1 MGKAKAPPAESPLAS
16 LDNFEAR
23 LAKALDRAEKDPE
36 SFEGAHE
43 REGNPRPLAPRVPE
57 VEDIVAKHST
67 RTAAAGQAWKDGVL
81 RPKKD
86 PIQAAIAAKGKWA
99 TKLQAAIQDD
109 SFAKGLA
116 AVDEE
121 EMVRIIE
128 ATDPSVFT
136 GGVARREGKYRA
148 KMEKTRPMVLA
159 LAEEIDKMPQ
169 DTEAQREA
177 RMLAATRGMREIGKR
192 LKA

>member
-1 MGKAKAPPAESPLAS
+1 MGKRKAPPAESPLPS

-23 LAKALDRAEKDPE
+23 LAKALDRAESDPD
-36 SFEGAHE
+36 SFESAHA
-43 REGNPRPLAPRVPE
+43 REGNPRTLAPRVPE
-57 VEDIVAKHST
+57 VADIVAKHAE
-67 RTAAAGQAWKDGVL
+67 RTAAAGPAWKAGVM

-86 PIQAAIAAKGKWA
+86 PIKAAIAAAGKWG
-99 TKLQAAIQDD
+99 TKMTEAVRDG

-121 EMVRIIE
+121 EMIRIIE
-128 ATDPSVFT
+128 GTDESVFT
-136 GGVARREGKYRA
+136 GGVARRAGKYRA

-177 RMLAATRGMREIGKR
+177 RMLAATRGMRAIGKR

>member
-1 MGKAKAPPAESPLAS
+1 MGKRKAPPAASPLPS
-16 LDNFEAR
+16 LDDFEAR
-23 LAKALDRAEKDPE
+23 LAKALDRAESDPD

-57 VEDIVAKHST
+57 VADIVAKHAE
-67 RTAAAGQAWKDGVL
+67 RTAAAGDAWKAGVL

-86 PIQAAIAAKGKWA
+86 PVQAAIAAKGKWA
-99 TKLQAAIQDD
+99 AKLTEAIRDD

-116 AVDEE
+116 AVDED

-128 ATDPSVFT
+128 STSPSVFT
-136 GGVARREGKYRA
+136 DGVARRSGKYRA
-148 KMEKTRPMVLA
+148 KMEKARPMVLA
-159 LAEEIDKMPQ
+159 LAVEIDKMPQ

-177 RMLAATRGMREIGKR
+177 RMLAATRGMRAIGKR